1 MKRSYLAVPI
11 VAVCILLLCQ
21 NGFAASSRKMPSANL
36 EKKQLME
43 AFGKRVASADNLTK
57 KDLKRDQKLA
67 HKKAKLEKK
76 LAKFKNGKNGRRYSE
91 RGLLALSI
99 GFLIAGIVL
108 LVIDVSLLSVLGVIA
123 ILASLAFFILWLLQ
137 YAGRV

>member
-1 MKRSYLAVPI
+1 MKRSYLVVPV
-11 VAVCILLLCQ
+11 VAVCILLLFQ
-21 NGFAASSRKMPSANL
+21 NGFAASSRKMPAASL
-36 EKKQLME
+36 EKKLVE
-43 AFGKRVASADNLTK
+43 AFRKPVASSDNLTK

-67 HKKAKLEKK
+67 HKKAKLKKK

-108 LVIDVSLLSVLGVIA
+108 LLIDVSLLSVLGVIA